1 MTGDAARAAHVAL
14 ASLPKVGPARL
25 RALLGHAGGAE
36 AAWHLVRAGRLDDV
50 DLRAG
55 TGHAELARHL
65 RAAARSI
72 DPAAVLQQHRSAGVS
87 VLLPGDAGWPAA
99 FDVDPEPPEVL
110 FARGDVALLHESAVA
125 VVGTRRCTAAGAAV
139 AGRLGADLTAAG
151 VHVVSGL
158 ALGIDGA
165 AHRGALAAG
174 GRPVGVVGSGL
185 DRVYPG
191 RHRRL
196 WADVAEEGVLV
207 SEAALG
213 RPPERWRFPA
223 RNRLIAAL
231 ALAVVVVESRARGG
245 SLSTVAEALERDR
258 TVLAVPG
265 PVLAEQAAGTNQLLS
280 EGALVARD
288 ALDVLVA
295 IGSAAPARPPGAPAG
310 GVRSTAGPGLPAEL
324 AEDRSTRAVAAA
336 LAPVPVGVERLA
348 ATAGL
353 GVAEVLTALARL
365 EAAGL
370 ARRVGGGYEQVVG

>member
-1 MTGDAARAAHVAL
+1 VTGDAARAAHVAL

-165 AHRGALAAG
+165 AHRAALDAG
-174 GRPVGVVGSGL
+174 GRPIGVVGSGL
-185 DRVYPG
+185 DRVYPA
-191 RHRRL
+191 RHRQL
-196 WADVAEEGVLV
+196 WADVAAAGVLL
-207 SEAALG
+207 SEAPLG

-223 RNRLIAAL
+223 RNRLIAAV
-231 ALAVVVVESRARGG
+231 AQVVVVVESRRRGG
-245 SLSTVAEALERDR
+245 SISTVDAALERGR

-265 PVLAEQAAGTNQLLS
+265 SVLAEQAAGTNQLLAD
-280 EGALVARD
+280 GAGVARD
-288 ALDVLVA
+288 AADVLATLGVHV
-295 IGSAAPARPPGAPAG
+295 PAG
-310 GVRSTAGPGLPAEL
+310 GRPHPTSGGLPSGEAP
-324 AEDRSTRAVAAA
+324 AVRAVAAV
-336 LAPVPVGVERLA
+336 LGPAPARVEA
-348 ATAGL
+348 IATAAGATL
-353 GVAEVLTALARL
+353 AETITALARL
-365 EAAGL
+365 EAAGF
-370 ARRVGGGYEQVVG
+370 ARRGGGGYEQVVP